1 MAMHNEFVRYLLEL
15 LEPFAPVKAK
25 AMFGGYGIYR
35 HGLMFGLVDND
46 ALFLKADDTT
56 RKAFQSREL
65 KPFTYKRQGQDIALT
80 YYEAPAEAVDN
91 AEELCTWA
99 QMAYDA
105 AVRAARSNLKK
116 KQGT

>member
-1 MAMHNEFVRYLLEL
+1 MHNEFVRYLLEL
-15 LEPFAPVKAK
+15 LEPFAPVRAQ

-46 ALFLKADDTT
+46 TLFLKTDGAT
-56 RKAFQSREL
+56 REAFQGRGL
-65 KPFTYKRQGQDIALT
+65 KPFTYKRQGRDIALT

-91 AEELCTWA
+91 AEELRIWA